1 MKVTSS
7 IRHIVLTAVFLLASG
22 AVSAANS
29 SILVELNKLEDR
41 NGACRAY
48 LIVENKDTTKFET
61 LNLDLVMFD
70 VEGIVVGRLAFDT
83 APLLIGKTN
92 VRVFD
97 IEGLSCSQIG
107 RLLLNDV
114 ISCADSVG
122 ERLDCLSL
130 IATRARGSVD
140 FIK

>member
-70 VEGIVVGRLAFDT
+70 VEGIVVGAVGVRHGAAPDRKDQPQGFRHRRFDMLADWSP
-83 APLLIGKTN
+83 A
-92 VRVFD
+92 
-97 IEGLSCSQIG
+97 SQ
-107 RLLLNDV
+107 RRHFL
-114 ISCADSVG
+114 
-122 ERLDCLSL
+122 R
-130 IATRARGSVD
+130 R
-140 FIK
+140 

>member
-7 IRHIVLTAVFLLASG
+7 IRHIVLTAVLLLASG
-22 AVSAANS
+22 AASADNS
-29 SILVELNKLEDR
+29 SILVELNKLEDS

-97 IEGLSCSQIG
+97 IEGLTCSQIG

-130 IATRARGSVD
+130 ISTRARGSVD